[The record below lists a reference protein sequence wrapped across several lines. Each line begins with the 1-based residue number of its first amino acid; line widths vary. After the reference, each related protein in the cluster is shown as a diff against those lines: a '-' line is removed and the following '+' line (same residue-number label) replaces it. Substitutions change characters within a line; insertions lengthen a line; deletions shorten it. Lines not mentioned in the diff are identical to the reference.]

1 MPDKPLVVCKLAFT
15 TRKGRRGGNST
26 GSKEFKRLLKYF
38 QYRDDRHG
46 HIPQEAG
53 KERWTDCG
61 LGNNYRSILRSC
73 EHLGSARLLA
83 WAWVVSPAPDLMAL
97 VPEDQKE
104 SLVQELTEAVVEQYY
119 TARDSDVP
127 EFSYVLHDRSTG
139 AGQQQLHTHII
150 LPATVP
156 EITGGRTAFDN
167 RANKGHLALL
177 QEIADQHLSHSL
189 DRAIGP
195 DWRQL
200 RPTEWE
206 MPSADRSDDLEA
218 WFPREVE
225 R

>member
-1 MPDKPLVVCKLAFT
+1 MPDKPLVVCKVAFT
-15 TRKGRRGGNST
+15 TRQGRRGGRST
-26 GSKEFKRLLKYF
+26 GSKELKRLLKYF
-38 QYRDDRHG
+38 QHRNDRNG

-61 LGNNYRSILRSC
+61 MGSNYRSILHSC
-73 EHLGSARLLA
+73 EQLGSTRLLA
-83 WAWVVSPAPDLMAL
+83 WTWVISPAPDLMAL
-97 VPEDQKE
+97 VLDDQKE
-104 SLVQELTEAVVEQYY
+104 SLVRDLTEAVVEQYY

-127 EFSYVLHDRSTG
+127 EFSYVLHDR
-139 AGQQQLHTHII
+139 AAADGQQQLHTHIV

-156 EITGGRTAFDN
+156 ELTGGRAAFDN

-177 QEIADQHLSHSL
+177 QDLADHHLSLSL
-189 DRAIGP
+189 DSAIGP

-200 RPTEWE
+200 RSAEWARPAPE
-206 MPSADRSDDLEA
+206 RDDDLEA